1 MSAHRS
7 LPAILFATSAILALT
22 ACTQSSQQAAAP
34 QAAAPAAPSYAGTA
48 PGVTPAGFRLPE
60 GSGCQG
66 DIARWAA
73 IQDNDLKTGHVSQS
87 VYDNIQKDIAAARAA
102 CSAGNSA
109 QASAMIRASRSRNG
123 YPAG

>member
-1 MSAHRS
+1 MSASRRS
-7 LPAILFATSAILALT
+7 ITLFMLGALLVLA
-22 ACTQSSQQAAAP
+22 ACTQTSQQAAPP

-60 GSGCQG
+60 GGGCQG

-73 IQDNDLKTGHVSQS
+73 IQDNDLKTGHVAQS
-87 VYDNIQKDIAAARAA
+87 VYDNIQRDIAAARAA

-109 QASAMIRASRSRNG
+109 QASSMIRASRARNG